1 MTCLWTEERPV
12 ALPTEDDISAV
23 RVTASFARASSADEA
38 GRAAAGSAAG
48 GRIGAA
54 RPLRLYR
61 SFSARARSA
70 LGRGQLAAAGIVG
83 IEPALVGGSDPLR
96 HRLGSA
102 GARRTIADGAL
113 ARRGVIREPEYGHQ
127 GLHGAGTRRCALH
140 ATRAGGVCSRHT
152 SAAGQTRTPRTAA
165 GAFTGCPLAGRAG
178 RGSWGRRAPSP
189 VRAARAFRTAR
200 PCRAGGCRRVSRPRP
215 GGRGSG
221 RRRGCRISA
230 GRTTPAAGSSV
241 ARCRCGLRFGWL
253 VAD

>member
-83 IEPALVGGSDPLR
+83 IEPALVGVEPTHLDLV
-96 HRLGSA
+96 
-102 GARRTIADGAL
+102 
-113 ARRGVIREPEYGHQ
+113 RGR
-127 GLHGAGTRRCALH
+127 
-140 ATRAGGVCSRHT
+140 
-152 SAAGQTRTPRTAA
+152 
-165 GAFTGCPLAGRAG
+165 
-178 RGSWGRRAPSP
+178 
-189 VRAARAFRTAR
+189 
-200 PCRAGGCRRVSRPRP
+200 
-215 GGRGSG
+215 G
-221 RRRGCRISA
+221 RRRCRFPLAPLLVCA
-230 GRTTPAAGSSV
+230 GP
-241 ARCRCGLRFGWL
+241 
-253 VAD
+253 